1 VVTPV
6 QHASPVYN
14 ALWLYFHQFTLQL
27 SPRNHTSSS
36 KPFFLPI
43 LYPLL
48 LISHTSKV
56 KCDLFESAYC
66 LIGKTI
72 SIQYILAELLQNL
85 NYKEQ
90 TANNKKKKNH
100 GGDEQ

>member
-1 VVTPV
+1 MPENLENSAAATGLEKVSF
-6 QHASPVYN
+6 HSNHKKGN
-14 ALWLYFHQFTLQL
+14 AKQCSNYRT
-27 SPRNHTSSS
+27 
-36 KPFFLPI
+36 I
-43 LYPLL
+43 A

-90 TANNKKKKNH
+90 TANNKKKKKSWRRWAIE
-100 GGDEQ
+100 DKE